1 MTPIRSGPRAFWV
14 YLVGCLLGSVR
25 AARTTFLYV
34 PQMASSQGP
43 TTPRVPGNATFRLS
57 LDEETRA
64 SIHILIVDDE
74 QTLREGCA
82 SLLTTAGFPVES
94 CRNGSDALELLDRR
108 AFDIILVDVFMA
120 GVSGDAILAAALKR
134 NPQTLVIMMTGNPSV
149 EASLEL
155 MRAGA
160 WDYVPKPFSATH
172 LEVLIGRAAHTV
184 SIGREGG
191 RSRQE
196 SKDEPSPSPGD
207 GTIMGDSA
215 PIRQLMNLVHQVA
228 RTDASV
234 FLMGESGTGK
244 ELTARMIHRESRRAS
259 RELIPVNC
267 AALPE
272 TLLESEM
279 FGHVEGAFTGAV
291 RSKKGLLEVA
301 HGGTLFLDEL
311 TEMPMS
317 IQAKLL
323 RVVQDGVVR
332 RLGSTQTDAVVNVRF
347 VAATNMDPTEAVA
360 QGKLRKDLFY
370 RLRVVPI
377 VVPALR
383 QRTEDIPVLA
393 EHFLDLFWQEHRP
406 DEERPRF
413 TGEAIKALVDCP
425 WPGNVRELRNVI
437 EHAVVLLEAGAEIA
451 ADDLPFFAQ
460 PPGQAATERLWDTFA
475 LHGEYHEAREQVLA
489 AFERGYLSRVV
500 RRAKGNMSDAAKI
513 AGVDRT
519 TLYRLTKKHD
529 LDPKNLRSDDDLS
542 PSSGW

>member
-1 MTPIRSGPRAFWV
+1 
-14 YLVGCLLGSVR
+14 
-25 AARTTFLYV
+25 
-34 PQMASSQGP
+34 MASSHGSTSP
-43 TTPRVPGNATFRLS
+43 GVPGNATSELS
-57 LDEETRA
+57 LDEQTRA
-64 SIHILIVDDE
+64 AIRILIVDDE
-74 QTLREGCA
+74 ETLREGCR
-82 SLLTTAGFPVES
+82 SLLETAGFTVES
-94 CRNGSDALELLDRR
+94 CRSGTDALHLLERR
-108 AFDIILVDVFMA
+108 PFDIVLVDVFMPEVPGTA
-120 GVSGDAILAAALKR
+120 VMDAALAS

-149 EASLEL
+149 ETSLEL
-155 MRAGA
+155 MREGA

-172 LEVLIGRAAHTV
+172 LNVLIGRAAHTV
-184 SIGREGG
+184 AVAREGQAT
-191 RSRQE
+191 SL
-196 SKDEPSPSPGD
+196 EPSSSEPESDEDDTILGNSPPMQHLR
-207 GTIMGDSA
+207 TL
-215 PIRQLMNLVHQVA
+215 IRQVA

-234 FLMGESGTGK
+234 FIMGESGTGK
-244 ELTARMIHRESRRAS
+244 ELTARMIHSQSRRSS
-259 RELIPVNC
+259 RDLIPINC

-291 RSKKGLLEVA
+291 KAKKGLLEVA

-347 VAATNMDPTEAVA
+347 IAATNMDPVEAVS

-377 VVPALR
+377 LVPSLR
-383 QRTEDIPVLA
+383 QRPQDIQLLA
-393 EHFLDLFWQEHRP
+393 NHFLDMFWAQHRP
-406 DEERPRF
+406 SEDKPTF
-413 TGEAIKALVDCP
+413 TEEAIQALVDCA

-437 EHAVVLLEAGAEIA
+437 EHAVVLLDEGADIEAAN
-451 ADDLPFFAQ
+451 LPFFAD

-475 LHGEYHEAREQVLA
+475 LHGEYHETREKVLA
-489 AFERGYLSRVV
+489 AFERGYLSRLV

-529 LDPKNLRSDDDLS
+529 LDPKRLRSDDDRTS
-542 PSSGW
+542 PTGW

>member
-1 MTPIRSGPRAFWV
+1 MSSPHSSTTPAVPGDAASPLILDEAT
-14 YLVGCLLGSVR
+14 R
-25 AARTTFLYV
+25 AAIR
-34 PQMASSQGP
+34 
-43 TTPRVPGNATFRLS
+43 
-57 LDEETRA
+57 
-64 SIHILIVDDE
+64 ILVVDDE
-74 QTLREGCA
+74 QTLREGCV
-82 SLLTTAGFPVES
+82 SLLQSAGFSVVA
-94 CRNGSDALELLDRR
+94 CRGGEEALEVLTRR
-108 AFDIILVDVFMA
+108 HFDILLIDVFMA
-120 GVSGDAILAAALKR
+120 GVPGRAVMEAALKH
-134 NPQTLVIMMTGNPSV
+134 NPQSLVIMMTGNPSV
-149 EASLEL
+149 EASLDL

-172 LEVLIGRAAHTV
+172 LQILIGRAAHTV
-184 SIGREGG
+184 AVAREGARPTTEEG
-191 RSRQE
+191 EQE
-196 SKDEPSPSPGD
+196 ASADGLLLGHSPP
-207 GTIMGDSA
+207 M
-215 PIRQLMNLVHQVA
+215 RQLLSLVHQVA

-244 ELTARMIHRESRRAS
+244 ELTARMIHAHSRRAS

-291 RSKKGLLEVA
+291 RAKKGLLEVA

-332 RLGSTQTDAVVNVRF
+332 RLGSTRTDAVVNVRF
-347 VAATNMDPTEAVA
+347 IAATNMDPVEAVA
-360 QGKLRKDLFY
+360 KGKLRKDLFY
-370 RLRVVPI
+370 RLRVVP
-377 VVPALR
+377 VLVPSLR
-383 QRTEDIPVLA
+383 QRPDDIPLLA
-393 EHFLDLFWQEHRP
+393 NHFLELFWAEHRP
-406 DEERPRF
+406 DEARPKL
-413 TGEAIKALVDCP
+413 TDEAVAALVACE

-437 EHAVVLLEAGAEIA
+437 EHAVVLVEAGTDIQPAN
-451 ADDLPFFAQ
+451 LPFFAA
-460 PPGQAATERLWDTFA
+460 PPGQGATERLWDTFA

-500 RRAKGNMSDAAKI
+500 RRAKGNMSDAAKL

-529 LDPKNLRSDDDLS
+529 LDPRNLRSDDDFS
-542 PSSGW
+542 DYENW

>member
-1 MTPIRSGPRAFWV
+1 MWHVIEILGIPINRPASPRPTRAVPARPSIYTPKMSSP
-14 YLVGCLLGSVR
+14 YGS
-25 AARTTFLYV
+25 
-34 PQMASSQGP
+34 
-43 TTPRVPGNATFRLS
+43 TTPGMPGDAASPLV
-57 LDEETRA
+57 LEAATRA
-64 SIHILIVDDE
+64 SIRILVVDDE
-74 QTLREGCA
+74 QTLREGCV
-82 SLLTTAGFPVES
+82 SLLESAGFSVVS
-94 CRNGSDALELLDRR
+94 CRGGEQAMELLTRQY
-108 AFDIILVDVFMA
+108 FDILLIDVFMA
-120 GVSGDAILAAALKR
+120 GVPGRAVMEAALKQ
-134 NPQTLVIMMTGNPSV
+134 NPQSLVIMMTGNPSV

-172 LEVLIGRAAHTV
+172 LQILIGRAAHTV
-184 SIGREGG
+184 AVAREGA
-191 RSRQE
+191 RPAPAEKQE
-196 SKDEPSPSPGD
+196 GVPSSEGPLLGGSPP
-207 GTIMGDSA
+207 M
-215 PIRQLMNLVHQVA
+215 RQLLSLVHQVA

-244 ELTARMIHRESRRAS
+244 ELTARMIHTHSRRAS

-291 RSKKGLLEVA
+291 KSKKGLLEVA

-332 RLGSTQTDAVVNVRF
+332 RLGSTRTDAVVNVRF
-347 VAATNMDPTEAVA
+347 IAATNMDPVEAVA
-360 QGKLRKDLFY
+360 KGKLRKDLFY

-377 VVPALR
+377 LVPSLR
-383 QRTEDIPVLA
+383 QRPDDIPLLA
-393 EHFLDLFWQEHRP
+393 EHFLELFWDRHRP
-406 DEERPRF
+406 DEARPQL
-413 TGEAIKALVDCP
+413 TDEAIHALLACE

-437 EHAVVLLEAGAEIA
+437 EHAVVLLEAGAEIQA
-451 ADDLPFFAQ
+451 SDLPFFAA
-460 PPGQAATERLWDTFA
+460 PPGQGATERLWDTFA

-500 RRAKGNMSDAAKI
+500 RRAKGNMSDAAKL

-529 LDPKNLRSDDDLS
+529 LDPRNLRSDDDFS
-542 PSSGW
+542 DHENW

>member
-1 MTPIRSGPRAFWV
+1 M
-14 YLVGCLLGSVR
+14 
-25 AARTTFLYV
+25 
-34 PQMASSQGP
+34 
-43 TTPRVPGNATFRLS
+43 
-57 LDEETRA
+57 
-64 SIHILIVDDE
+64 
-74 QTLREGCA
+74 
-82 SLLTTAGFPVES
+82 SLLQTAGFSVVS
-94 CRNGSDALELLDRR
+94 CKGGEEALELLKRR
-108 AFDIILVDVFMA
+108 HFDILLVDVFM
-120 GVSGDAILAAALKR
+120 SGIPGRAVLDAALEH
-134 NPQTLVIMMTGNPSV
+134 NPQSLVIMMTGNPSV
-149 EASLEL
+149 EASLDL
-155 MRAGA
+155 MRTGA

-172 LEVLIGRAAHTV
+172 LQILIGRAAHTV
-184 SIGREGG
+184 AVAREGAR
-191 RSRQE
+191 RSTGTDPQ
-196 SKDEPSPSPGD
+196 D
-207 GTIMGDSA
+207 GTA
-215 PIRQLMNLVHQVA
+215 PEDGLLLGSSPPMRQLLSLVHQVA

-244 ELTARMIHRESRRAS
+244 ELTARMIHAHSRRAS

-347 VAATNMDPTEAVA
+347 IAATNMDPVEAVA
-360 QGKLRKDLFY
+360 KGKLRKDLFY

-377 VVPALR
+377 LVPSLR
-383 QRTEDIPVLA
+383 QRPDDIPLLA
-393 EHFLDLFWQEHRP
+393 NHFLDLFWAEHRP
-406 DEERPRF
+406 DEAQPRL
-413 TGEAIKALVDCP
+413 TDEAVAALVACE

-437 EHAVVLLEAGAEIA
+437 EHAVVLMEAGADIQPSN
-451 ADDLPFFAQ
+451 LPFFAA
-460 PPGQAATERLWDTFA
+460 PPGQGATERLWDTFA

-500 RRAKGNMSDAAKI
+500 RRAKGNMSDAAKL

-529 LDPKNLRSDDDLS
+529 LDPRNLRSDDDYADYEN
-542 PSSGW
+542 W